1 MINND
6 SNNITKWDRKSG
18 DEVEGNLGDAG
29 STFTFHKKK
38 KIKNTV
44 TLPQIPITGYM
55 VILRIIHATFT
66 FAHIAD
72 MQSPVAVKSLY
83 ECQLY
88 HLHREDEDNS
98 HNGVGVMVGGGG
110 QR

>member
-1 MINND
+1 
-6 SNNITKWDRKSG
+6 
-18 DEVEGNLGDAG
+18 
-29 STFTFHKKK
+29 
-38 KIKNTV
+38 
-44 TLPQIPITGYM
+44 M

-88 HLHREDEDNS
+88 HLHREDEVNS
-98 HNGVGVMVGGGG
+98 HNGVGVMVGVEVASDVFSGCAYLSLMIIQSYCRGASTKA
-110 QR
+110 

>member
-1 MINND
+1 
-6 SNNITKWDRKSG
+6 
-18 DEVEGNLGDAG
+18 
-29 STFTFHKKK
+29 
-38 KIKNTV
+38 
-44 TLPQIPITGYM
+44 M

-72 MQSPVAVKSLY
+72 MQGPVAVKSLY

-98 HNGVGVMVGGGG
+98 HNGVGVMVGVEVGGRG
-110 QR
+110 TEVASDEFCWMRIFDPYDHSKLLQRG